1 MKFYSISEISEKLDI
16 PKGKIY
22 YKIRTDENFKILFK
36 KDLKTGSYVLN
47 YNDIEI
53 VANTFNI
60 PIDSDKIYEKEYEK
74 KIKSGLEYDLGNINN
89 RTITLLEEEIEFLKS
104 QLIEKDLQI
113 SKLLQISQNNQVLL
127 LEEKKLD
134 SNSNIS
140 DSIFDKIVKFFKRK

>member
-1 MKFYSISEISEKLDI
+1 MW
-16 PKGKIY
+16 
-22 YKIRTDENFKILFK
+22 
-36 KDLKTGSYVLN
+36 
-47 YNDIEI
+47 
-53 VANTFNI
+53 
-60 PIDSDKIYEKEYEK
+60 K